1 MLWGSTIPV
10 LAQYNP
16 DNPAEP
22 DFPAEELVQYKV
34 TLAANIPEAGTLTG
48 AGKYKFGTNVTV
60 KATENAG
67 YKLRYWTLN
76 DATEAYSTS
85 LSFTYNVTAADVKLT
100 AVYEKQKT
108 LTLTQNDERAGRVTG
123 AGLYLSGQEVTLTA
137 TANPFYTFLRWEKD
151 GEVYSADATTT
162 YTVGDEDV
170 TLQAVYDCPTS
181 VTVVANNPSM
191 GSVSY
196 AYAYNI
202 ISSTLENKDVTI
214 GTGTSGSNTLPFGN
228 YYKYSTTESIYTPA
242 EVGGAG
248 KIYSLAYYVSAATTF
263 SCSVNIYM
271 GHKSSSTFS
280 SASDCVPYSGL
291 TLVYSNSSTS
301 IGRATGWETYQ
312 LSTPFEYNGTDN
324 LVIVVTKSAG
334 SYTNSLNYRYTT
346 ASDKCLYRQND
357 NTTSYATASSTSGF
371 SLSSNRPDVKFNMDI
386 GSIVYGTDLV
396 AHVKAKAATKY
407 MLLYWL
413 RNDETTPYSTEEEF
427 DYDLS
432 EPASFKAVFGWNP
445 DNPAEPDDFSTKLKY
460 RVKVSISDE
469 EAGLVTGAGSYMY
482 GTSATISTSP
492 TLGYEFLSW
501 TKKAPSGDV
510 EEFSRNKS
518 FSYTIAAEDVEFVAN
533 YQWVG
538 IPEPVDP
545 DAGKH
550 HLNLVAEP
558 LGSCTF
564 NRTNGELIADGL
576 TYSVT
581 ATKGNADYVFKG
593 WKLNGSLLPGE
604 SLTYSSIMGSEDIT
618 LTAVFEYNPDSP
630 AEPEEDIYV
639 EEAQTKGIKGDVNGD
654 ESVDTTDAIIVLNYY
669 LGKTLDINKNAADVN
684 EDKEIDT
691 TDYILIINKYL
702 NK

>member
-1 MLWGSTIPV
+1 MKINIIRQIVWLLLMLWGSTIPV

-60 KATENAG
+60 KATTNSG
-67 YKLRYWTLN
+67 YKFLHWLK
-76 DATEAYSTS
+76 DQATEAYGTNAQ
-85 LSFTYNVTAADVKLT
+85 FTYTLTAADVRFT
-100 AVYEKQKT
+100 AVYEKLKHIVVKMADT
-108 LTLTQNDERAGRVTG
+108 NAG
-123 AGLYLSGQEVTLTA
+123 
-137 TANPFYTFLRWEKD
+137 
-151 GEVYSADATTT
+151 
-162 YTVGDEDV
+162 TV
-170 TLQAVYDCPTS
+170 TS
-181 VTVVANNPSM
+181 VNGYFQKGATVNLKTSPKAN
-191 GSVSY
+191 Y
-196 AYAYNI
+196 
-202 ISSTLENKDVTI
+202 E
-214 GTGTSGSNTLPFGN
+214 F
-228 YYKYSTTESIYTPA
+228 
-242 EVGGAG
+242 
-248 KIYSLAYYVSAATTF
+248 
-263 SCSVNIYM
+263 
-271 GHKSSSTFS
+271 
-280 SASDCVPYSGL
+280 
-291 TLVYSNSSTS
+291 
-301 IGRATGWETYQ
+301 
-312 LSTPFEYNGTDN
+312 
-324 LVIVVTKSAG
+324 
-334 SYTNSLNYRYTT
+334 RYWQ
-346 ASDKCLYRQND
+346 KNND
-357 NTTSYATASSTSGF
+357 
-371 SLSSNRPDVKFNMDI
+371 I
-386 GSIVYGTDLV
+386 
-396 AHVKAKAATKY
+396 
-407 MLLYWL
+407 
-413 RNDETTPYSTEEEF
+413 TPYSTEATCTYIVEDEDVTF
-427 DYDLS
+427 
-432 EPASFKAVFGWNP
+432 AAVYEYIAPPFNP
-445 DNPAEPDDFSTKLKY
+445 SNPLEPDDPSHSVKY

-510 EEFSRNKS
+510 EEFSKNKS

-564 NRTNGELIADGL
+564 NRTNGELVADGL
-576 TYSVT
+576 AYSVT